1 MRSAPSWAGAALLIA
16 EAPTW
21 PTQLLRCGA
30 KNKPFKQRKVTV
42 SPRVPLKSIAFLNPF
57 WTLPS
62 LLKILLF
69 QRKNFL
75 LSLDLSSLE
84 KSIEFSFFWF
94 LPMAYAGASATPFLM
109 EMSLLAVLTPFCDD
123 WREVNVEVMTSKPFC
138 RHYMLR
144 ILFMGCISGSNKP
157 IIIYKMDRIA
167 RESSYCIFLHL
178 NSREKQGFE
187 QRCNL
192 ASVLR
197 CSGSEFTWKIPLL
210 SEELKRYGKVQI
222 SHTTFTPL
230 LEFWKEIL
238 CLATSQKNW

>member
-1 MRSAPSWAGAALLIA
+1 MLGFCQNWIFG
-16 EAPTW
+16 
-21 PTQLLRCGA
+21 Q
-30 KNKPFKQRKVTV
+30 KF
-42 SPRVPLKSIAFLNPF
+42 
-57 WTLPS
+57 
-62 LLKILLF
+62 
-69 QRKNFL
+69 
-75 LSLDLSSLE
+75 D
-84 KSIEFSFFWF
+84 FSNSVD
-94 LPMAYAGASATPFLM
+94 AGASATPFLM

-157 IIIYKMDRIA
+157 IIIYKMDRIE
-167 RESSYCIFLHL
+167 RESSYCIFLHP
-178 NSREKQGFE
+178 NSREKQVFE

-238 CLATSQKNW
+238 YLATSQKNW